1 MIVKIIFD
9 VIFGFF
15 GILIDLF
22 DFDFINE
29 AVSKLPKTSLPTVL
43 VNSAHYITMFIDYD
57 TATGLISAQLGWI
70 SFKLVWAIFLR
81 IKSFIPTISST

>member
-1 MIVKIIFD
+1 MIVKIIVDF
-9 VIFGFF
+9 IFGFF

-22 DFDFINE
+22 DLDFIYE
-29 AVSKLPKTSLPTVL
+29 AVSKLPKTSLPIVL
-43 VNSAHYITMFIDYD
+43 VNSAHYITMFIDYN